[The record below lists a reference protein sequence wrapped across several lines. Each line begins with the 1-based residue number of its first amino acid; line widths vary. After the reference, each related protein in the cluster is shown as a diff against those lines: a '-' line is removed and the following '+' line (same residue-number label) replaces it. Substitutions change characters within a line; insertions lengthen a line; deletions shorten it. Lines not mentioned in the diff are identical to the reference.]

1 MSREKFLILLIVL
14 VGLSGII
21 EIARAGTLK
30 DSGMDLT
37 NLYNSSVAWGDI
49 DNDGDFDLAIMGWDG
64 TNRYFQIYKNGA
76 NNRLTLS
83 QSLTGISNGCL
94 SFADYDRDGDLDLAI
109 TGKITEYGTTKIYQN
124 DGRGNFSDS
133 GIEMIDVYN
142 SSLAWGDYDNDG
154 DLDLVVIGARMGAPG
169 IVARIYKNKGNGTFE
184 DSGITDLTPIASGSV
199 AWGDYDND
207 GDLDLALCGEV
218 SVGNYICEI
227 YENDYRNSPTSPFS
241 TSADLTLTGV
251 MNSFL
256 AWGDYNNDGW
266 LDIAICGDTI
276 GECVSEIWKNDGDG
290 TFSKTSDTLTGVYNS
305 SLAWGDYDND
315 GDLDL
320 VLIGVAS
327 GETRTS
333 KIYKNSGESGGYSF
347 SVDAGQTYLTA
358 VDQGSVAWCDYDGDK
373 DIDLALTGS
382 SAGGPV
388 TKIYKNDES
397 VENTLPTPPTSS
409 EFITTY
415 NSTTGE
421 LTISWLAGSDNK
433 TPQAGLYYNFRIG
446 SESGK
451 DDLVAARYGSPLLG
465 NFISKSTATVAG
477 SPMQTR
483 TFSLYAKGYYWS
495 VQAIDTG
502 LGYSWSQEGG
512 ESGWSEEGVFVDTTP
527 PPSPSVPIDEGEA
540 TYDTTLTFR
549 WTQPQPDPETKIFN
563 YQLQVKESSTKT
575 SDPAGLS
582 SIFDGDVGE
591 VFSKKV
597 SGCKY
602 WKYYYAWVRAQSGG
616 GYSEWSQWSD
626 GIMVVR
632 LLDISNNLIH
642 PKEGADK
649 TATIKYFI
657 INPAKVNLKIYNLM
671 GELVRTLV
679 DNRNIGPGDYTEYW
693 SGENEQGSIVAS
705 GIYLV
710 HIEVGGTTATE
721 KICVVK

>member
-30 DSGMDLT
+30 DSGMELT

-83 QSLTGISNGCL
+83 QSLIGISHGCL

-109 TGKITEYGTTKIYQN
+109 TGKITEGYGTTKIYQN
-124 DGRGNFSDS
+124 DGDGNFSES
-133 GIEMIDVYN
+133 GIEVIDVYT

-154 DLDLVVIGARMGAPG
+154 DLDLALIGARMGAPG
-169 IVARIYKNKGNGTFE
+169 IVAKIYKNKGNGTFE

-207 GDLDLALCGEV
+207 GDLDLALSGDTGV
-218 SVGNYICEI
+218 AGNYICKI
-227 YENDYRNSPTSPFS
+227 YENDYESNPASPFS

-251 MNSFL
+251 MNSSL

-266 LDIAICGDTI
+266 LDIAICGEST
-276 GECVSEIWKNDGDG
+276 GGYVSEIWKNDGDG
-290 TFSKTSDTLTGVYNS
+290 TFTPAQSLTTGVYNS

-320 VLIGVAS
+320 VVIGLTS
-327 GETRTS
+327 GEPETPSS
-333 KIYKNSGESGGYSF
+333 KIYENDSGTF
-347 SVDAGQTYLTA
+347 SEDTGQSLDD
-358 VDQGSVAWCDYDGDK
+358 VEQGSVAWCDYDGDK

-382 SAGGPV
+382 SASGAV

-409 EFITTY
+409 KFITTY

-421 LTISWLAGSDNK
+421 LTISWPAGLDSK
-433 TPQAGLYYNFRIG
+433 TPPDGLYYNFRIG

-540 TYDTTLTFR
+540 TYNTTLTFR

-563 YQLQVKESSTKT
+563 YHMQVKESPNKT
-575 SDPAGLS
+575 GEPYSL
-582 SIFDGDVGE
+582 IFDGDVGE

-602 WKYYYAWVRAQSGG
+602 WKYYYAQVRAQSGYGYG
-616 GYSEWSQWSD
+616 GWSGWSD

-693 SGENEQGSIVAS
+693 SGENDSGSNVAS

-710 HIEVGGTTATE
+710 HIEVAGENATE